1 MFSLEAEE
9 RLQKQLLD
17 DVMTEALH
25 KEKNVVRPPVVFTV
39 KRSISLCVAEGIFSY
54 QNLNIHGQ
62 WIFFKHVTLLIKVT
76 ILHDR
81 DLQEEPRSQSSFF

>member
-25 KEKNVVRPPVVFTV
+25 KEKNGVRPQANQIITVVFTV
-39 KRSISLCVAEGIFSY
+39 QISIALCVQRVFLVITFFC
-54 QNLNIHGQ
+54 IHGQ
-62 WIFFKHVTLLIKVT
+62 LIFCKHLTLI
-76 ILHDR
+76 D
-81 DLQEEPRSQSSFF
+81 

>member
-25 KEKNVVRPPVVFTV
+25 KEKNVVRPQANQIITVVFTV
-39 KRSISLCVAEGIFSY
+39 QRSIFLCVQRVYF
-54 QNLNIHGQ
+54 
-62 WIFFKHVTLLIKVT
+62 
-76 ILHDR
+76 
-81 DLQEEPRSQSSFF
+81 